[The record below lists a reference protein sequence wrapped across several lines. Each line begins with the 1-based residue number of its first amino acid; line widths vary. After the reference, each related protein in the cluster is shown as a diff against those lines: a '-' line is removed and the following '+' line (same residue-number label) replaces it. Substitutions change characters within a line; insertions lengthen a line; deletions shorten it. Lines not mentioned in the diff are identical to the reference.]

1 MDDLAKPRVQ
11 LNEPTPVKESAVKSE
26 PETIVNQKQAEMDMY
41 LSYSLD
47 HDVPFLADY
56 YGIGNLINY
65 KDLPYKAEVDAIDE
79 FLIDEVKSKR
89 LDNNTE
95 AVKKR
100 LAQLEKVAGIQP
112 YTPTPQR
119 VKTLAAY
126 AKYMSELSKINQ
138 PVVF

>member
-1 MDDLAKPRVQ
+1 MDNLAKPRVQ
-11 LNEPTPVKESAVKSE
+11 APAAPVESTVKSE
-26 PETIVNQKQAEMDMY
+26 PQTMVDQKQADLNMY

-65 KDLPYKAEVDAIDE
+65 KDLPYKEEVDAIDN

-89 LDNNTE
+89 LDNTTE

-100 LAQLEKVAGIQP
+100 LAQLEKVAGIEK
-112 YTPTPQR
+112 YTPTAQR

-126 AKYMSELSKINQ
+126 AKYMVELSKINQ